1 MDTKTRRPPNCAKQR
16 VSNFELLR
24 IAAMMFIVAH
34 HFLIATGKVD
44 YYSPT
49 ACGGELAN
57 SFLVCGVDCFI
68 LISGYFGIKPNA
80 AKFLWLALLIALTL
94 LAEALL
100 AAIPATGGLV
110 NLPYAI
116 HRIVPFF
123 KDSNWFIPSY
133 IGLMLL
139 SPILNKALDNA
150 PQKELSLWT
159 AALTLLCLYSYFFSI
174 TPVDTTGYNL
184 IQFIYL
190 YILGRFLRR
199 NCPDVKI
206 PPAAAMY
213 VGGSLL
219 AYAVSV
225 FVKPGF
231 TAFAYNSPQIL
242 LSSCGLFLLFKN
254 IRLRSKAINAAAST
268 MFCVFLFHYSII
280 YNVKGGCPTAK
291 IVLVY
296 LASFA
301 GGMAIGALAKL
312 MRQSICRRNGNHPD
326 AREKMSDAG
335 KAT

>member
-1 MDTKTRRPPNCAKQR
+1 MHTQRAASPYCAKQR
-16 VSNFELLR
+16 ESNFELLR
-24 IAAMMFIVAH
+24 IVAMMFIVAH
-34 HFLIATGKVD
+34 HFLIATGNVD
-44 YYSPT
+44 YYSP
-49 ACGGELAN
+49 APCGGELAN

-68 LISGYFGIKPNA
+68 LISGYFGIRANA
-80 AKFLWLALLIALTL
+80 GKFLWLALLTVLTL
-94 LAEALL
+94 LAEAML
-100 AAIPATGGLV
+100 AAVPATGGLV
-110 NLPYAI
+110 NLHYAI

-139 SPILNKALDNA
+139 SPILNKALANA
-150 PQKELSLWT
+150 SQKELSLWT

-174 TPVDTTGYNL
+174 TPVDSTGYNL

-199 NCPDVKI
+199 NCTGVKA
-206 PPAAAMY
+206 PQAAVMY
-213 VGGSLL
+213 VGGSLM

-254 IRLRSKAINAAAST
+254 TRLRSKAINAAAST

-280 YNVKGGCPTAK
+280 YNVKGGCPAAK
-291 IVLVY
+291 AALVY

-301 GGMAIGALAKL
+301 GGMAIGTLAKL
-312 MRQSICRRNGNHPD
+312 VRPNIRRHN
-326 AREKMSDAG
+326 
-335 KAT
+335 